1 MVGEKLGVRRLDLFI
16 PKYGGIREI
25 REQEVKPLHLLEDA
39 DEVKKTMI
47 ARGRKFEQF
56 AVGQHFLQYAGL
68 GLKRDPQCPRN
79 YIKFDAT
86 GRV

>member
-1 MVGEKLGVRRLDLFI
+1 MRRLDLFI

-25 REQEVKPLHLLEDA
+25 REQEVKPLDLLEDA
-39 DEVKKTMI
+39 DEIKKTMI
-47 ARGRKFEQF
+47 ARGRKFEEF
-56 AVGQHFLQYAGL
+56 AVGQHFLQYVGL